1 MRNPLFFGK
10 LLLLAVIVS
19 SCVLFPLEQN
29 RIDTHGSLDDIV
41 FVAYPDY
48 PDESTIGFDDDPVG
62 KDRKRYGRS
71 LLLIGLNDSVRT
83 INIVPNSEPKMKF
96 SPDGQQIIITSFDTL
111 YIITSAV
118 DHVVKLQDPTPIF
131 RYVGVNDSGEI
142 VAFGHL
148 GSDGSGKGFEM
159 SLISG
164 HVDNV
169 LQNKQLID
177 GAIIGCED
185 TYRLFGLDPNRNDPG
200 DFRQHEFIYNRVT
213 NKFEQINREGYSI
226 FHAIDS
232 YECKFDGLGSFE
244 FISNTDLVYRTG
256 EYDASKGFRFNDRE
270 YDLVSYD
277 IDYNPENTI
286 FNGGC
291 VYSLSGYGEMY
302 KIDQNTGEY

>member
-111 YIITSAV
+111 NIITGVALCLGQ
-118 DHVVKLQDPTPIF
+118 KLEKPIITQD
-131 RYVGVNDSGEI
+131 R
-142 VAFGHL
+142 H
-148 GSDGSGKGFEM
+148 
-159 SLISG
+159 
-164 HVDNV
+164 
-169 LQNKQLID
+169 
-177 GAIIGCED
+177 
-185 TYRLFGLDPNRNDPG
+185 
-200 DFRQHEFIYNRVT
+200 
-213 NKFEQINREGYSI
+213 
-226 FHAIDS
+226 
-232 YECKFDGLGSFE
+232 
-244 FISNTDLVYRTG
+244 
-256 EYDASKGFRFNDRE
+256 DR
-270 YDLVSYD
+270 
-277 IDYNPENTI
+277 
-286 FNGGC
+286 
-291 VYSLSGYGEMY
+291 
-302 KIDQNTGEY
+302 